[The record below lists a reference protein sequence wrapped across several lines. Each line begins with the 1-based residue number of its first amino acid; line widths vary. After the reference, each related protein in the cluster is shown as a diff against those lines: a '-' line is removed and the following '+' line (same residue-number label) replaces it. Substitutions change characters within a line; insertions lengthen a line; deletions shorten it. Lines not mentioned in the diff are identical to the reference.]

1 MQTVTLDNFVRAET
15 DRYFASLI
23 GDGALGRISHNR
35 DVADVANQTV
45 VRMNRDTIYSFGV
58 FDLDA
63 EPVTITLPDSGGRF
77 MSLLVVNQDHYALG
91 TFYDSVPHRFSRED
105 IGTRYVALLLRTFV
119 DPTDPSDL
127 AKVHALQDAI
137 KVEQELTG
145 SFEIPKWDKTSLDST
160 RAEVSRLGHFEPS
173 KAFGTRDEVDPT
185 AHLIGTALGWGGN
198 PARDATYA
206 SGEPTANDGSTV
218 YRLTVKDVPV
228 DGFWSIS
235 VYNQDGFFEPNAQ
248 NTYSLNNLTAKADAD
263 GSYALQFG
271 GCGEDAA
278 NCLPIMPGWNYTVRM
293 YRPRP
298 AILEGSWKFPEAE
311 PMELTEST

>member
-1 MQTVTLDNFVRAET
+1 MQTVTLENFVRAET

-23 GDGALGRISHNR
+23 RDGALGRVTHNR

-58 FDLDA
+58 FDLGA
-63 EPVTITLPDSGGRF
+63 GPVTITLPDSDGRF

-91 TFYDSVPHRFSRED
+91 TYYDSVPHRLSKED

-119 DPTDPSDL
+119 DPADPAAL

-137 KVEQELTG
+137 KVEQASPG
-145 SFEIPKWDKTSLDST
+145 SFEIPDWDKASLDST
-160 RAEVSRLGHFEPS
+160 RAEVGRMGHFEPS
-173 KAFGTRDEVDPT
+173 KAFGTRDQVDPT
-185 AHLIGTALGWGGN
+185 AHWIGTALGWGGN

-206 SGEPTANDGSTV
+206 SGEPEANDGSTV

-228 DGFWSIS
+228 EGFWSIS
-235 VYNQDGFFEPNAQ
+235 VYNQDGYFEPNSQ
-248 NTYSLNNLTAKADAD
+248 NAYSLNNLTAKPDAD
-263 GSYALQFG
+263 GRYMLQFG
-271 GCGEDAA
+271 GCGEGIA

-293 YRPRP
+293 YRPRQ
-298 AILEGSWKFPEAE
+298 AILDGSWQFPEAQ
-311 PMELTEST
+311 PMELAESI